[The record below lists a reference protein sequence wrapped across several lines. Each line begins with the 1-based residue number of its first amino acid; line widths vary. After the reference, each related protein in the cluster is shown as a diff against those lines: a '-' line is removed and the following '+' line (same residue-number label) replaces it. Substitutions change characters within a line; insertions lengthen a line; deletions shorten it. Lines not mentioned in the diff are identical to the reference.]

1 MKLLKKGAG
10 RVLGAEIKMAASLL
24 LRRGGISMSARVP
37 AFDDILHIAS
47 TIRCYVLA
55 TEEKLAV
62 YMGVCLS
69 M

>member
-1 MKLLKKGAG
+1 
-10 RVLGAEIKMAASLL
+10 
-24 LRRGGISMSARVP
+24 MSARVP